1 MQNIPSLSIITN
13 KVINGKINSLPSLMM
28 NKTISFTSNY
38 MFNNQKKKSNKM
50 FILVKKIIFT
60 SIKTE
65 DFKKKAI
72 R

>member
-1 MQNIPSLSIITN
+1 
-13 KVINGKINSLPSLMM
+13 MM

-65 DFKKKAI
+65 DFKKNLHGNKNSVPFC
-72 R
+72 